1 MTKITR
7 GDFEIQNLGY
17 SNYPSPMGALR
28 QEANANFVS
37 DERHRILFDHSL
49 ERVTSTM
56 ENGKEPVTIERSGP
70 RERIFFDPAKTKCA
84 VVTCGGLCPGLNDVI
99 RGLVMTLTYSYG
111 VTTIYGIPCGYE
123 GFVGRYKHPIVNL
136 TPKFVSNIH
145 NDGGSVLG
153 TS

>member
-17 SNYPSPMGALR
+17 CNYPSPMGALR

-56 ENGKEPVTIERSGP
+56 ENGKEPV
-70 RERIFFDPAKTKCA
+70 A
-84 VVTCGGLCPGLNDVI
+84 V
-99 RGLVMTLTYSYG
+99 RGKPSPPSYD
-111 VTTIYGIPCGYE
+111 
-123 GFVGRYKHPIVNL
+123 FANSMR
-136 TPKFVSNIH
+136 
-145 NDGGSVLG
+145 GSI
-153 TS
+153 T